1 MTSTQPERHPLVGC
15 KIHDAGIVG
24 GLTGRIVH
32 VFADGGISVSWNGSD
47 QASTISFAR
56 IQRGQFKVE
65 VAA

>member
-15 KIHDAGIVG
+15 KIHDDGAVG

-32 VFADGGISVSWNGSD
+32 VFADGSIRVSWNGSD
-47 QASTISFAR
+47 QASDISITR
-56 IQRGQFKVE
+56 VRKGQFSVE